1 MRTFKKILIG
11 GAALVA
17 VLAVAGLALTHQG
30 EIATQASIPSADFTP
45 QQIAKGKLL
54 AAMGDCAVCHTAA
67 NGKTNA
73 GGLAMPSPFGTI
85 YTSNITPDMQT
96 GIGSWTYEA
105 FERAMRHGVDR
116 EGQYLYPAFPY
127 TAFSRVT
134 DEDMKDLYAF
144 LMSEPAVSNEAPKTA
159 LNFPYNVR
167 RGIAAWNW
175 LNLKPGVVADDAQQ
189 APEWKRGAYLVEGL
203 GHCSACHTPRNGMA
217 AEKTGEFHFAG
228 GSAEG
233 WDAPALTSKS
243 ASPLPWTKGDLVEYM
258 KTGFSERHSV
268 AAGPMAPVAHGL
280 SQQSDADIDAI
291 ATYLMSYRD
300 ADAAPGDAKA
310 LIEEK
315 TAKPRLALDTEGYR
329 LYQGACI
336 ACHRADPSASTFG
349 VRPQLALST
358 SLHSASP
365 DNAIMAVLEGV
376 QNPAHADLG
385 TMPAFRH
392 ALSDAQIATLL
403 NTMRMQYG
411 VDGWKDLPAK
421 VGQLRKQTAAQT
433 H

>member
-1 MRTFKKILIG
+1 MRTFQKILAG
-11 GAALVA
+11 SAAVVV
-17 VLAVAGLALTHQG
+17 VLAAAGLALTHQG
-30 EIATQASIPSADFTP
+30 EIAPQSAIPAADFTP

-85 YTSNITPDMQT
+85 YTSNITPDLQT
-96 GIGSWTYEA
+96 GIGSWSYEA

-134 DEDMKDLYAF
+134 DEDMKALYAF
-144 LMSEPAVSNEAPKTA
+144 LMSEPAVENEAPKTA

-175 LNLKPGVVADDAQQ
+175 LYLKPGVVKDDEKQ
-189 APEWKRGAYLVEGL
+189 APEWNRGAYLVEGL
-203 GHCSACHTPRNGMA
+203 GHCSACHTPRNSLA
-217 AEKTGEFHFAG
+217 AEKTGEFHLSG

-233 WDAPALTSKS
+233 WDAPALTDKT
-243 ASPLPWTKGDLVEYM
+243 ASPLPWTKQDLVDYM
-258 KTGFSERHSV
+258 KTGFSARHSV

-280 SQQSDADIDAI
+280 SQQSDADLDAI
-291 ATYLMSYRD
+291 ATYLMSYRK

-315 TAKPRLALDTEGYR
+315 TAKPKLALDAEGYR
-329 LYQGACI
+329 LYQGACM
-336 ACHRADPSASTFG
+336 ACHKADPSGSSFG

-376 QNPAHADLG
+376 QHPAHADLG

-403 NTMRMQYG
+403 NTMRAQYG
-411 VDGWKDLPAK
+411 VDEWKDLAAK
-421 VGQLRKQTAAQT
+421 VGQLRKQTQA